1 MSYTNVFT
9 GSTIYPTEVA
19 LTKLDMTANVVL
31 QWPIEAPLGEPL
43 ASEIVEITSSTSASW
58 TIKVPDAML
67 VSVGQTILFNN
78 RTGVA
83 ISVIDYNSTPIVSV
97 PAGTQWQIYLA
108 TNTTQAGVWRQ
119 YQFGAATSTAN
130 AGALAGHG
138 LVAEG
143 SQLETAVIV
152 VDFSTNYTLVQDD
165 HAAFYNCTSS
175 GVTTLTLPDPV
186 VIGTAWY
193 VQVRNSGAGTLTVD
207 TTGTALI
214 DGSATK
220 VFSPGDSALLAHD
233 GSDYY
238 SVGFGQ
244 SAVFAFDYVEI
255 NVAGGSNYTLTGNEL
270 NRIAYQFTGL
280 LTADITVIVPATV
293 QQYWVYD
300 NTTGGFDLS
309 VATATQITPF
319 AVTNGTRTITYCD
332 GSNVVPAVTA
342 AVFGTISGGTF

>member
-31 QWPIEAPLGEPL
+31 QWPTEAPLGEPL

-58 TIKVPDAML
+58 TIEVPDAML

-78 RTGVA
+78 RTAVA
-83 ISVIDYNSTPIVSV
+83 ISVVDYNSVPIVSV

-130 AGALAGHG
+130 AAALAGHG

-152 VDFSTNYTLVQDD
+152 FDFAVDKTLVQDD
-165 HAAFYNCTSS
+165 HAGMFNWIGA
-175 GVTTLTLPDPV
+175 GIGTLTLPDPAI
-186 VIGTAWY
+186 IGTAWY
-193 VQVRNSGAGTLTVD
+193 VQVRNSGNGTLTVD
-207 TTGTALI
+207 TTGAALV
-214 DGSATK
+214 DGSATL
-220 VFSPGDSALLAHD
+220 VFSPGDSALLAHN
-233 GSDYY
+233 GVDYY
-238 SVGFGQ
+238 SVGYGQ
-244 SAVFAFDYVEI
+244 SALFAFDYTQI
-255 NVAGGSNYTLTGNEL
+255 DVAGGTDYTLSGTEL

-280 LTADITVIVPATV
+280 ITANIVVIVPATV
-293 QQYWVYD
+293 QQYWVFN
-300 NTTGGFDLS
+300 NTTGGFTLS
-309 VATATQITPF
+309 VGTITQIVPLI
-319 AVTNGTRTITYCD
+319 VTQGLRSIAYCD
-332 GSNVVPAVTA
+332 GADVVPAVTS
-342 AVFGTISGGTF
+342 FITGTISGGTF

>member
-19 LTKLDMTANVVL
+19 LTKLAMTANVVL
-31 QWPIEAPLGEPL
+31 YWPVEAPLGVPL
-43 ASEIVEITSSTSASW
+43 ASEIVEITSTTSANW

-78 RTGVA
+78 RTAVA
-83 ISVIDYNSTPIVSV
+83 ISVVDFDGISIVSV

-130 AGALAGHG
+130 AAALAGHG

-143 SQLETAVIV
+143 SQLETAVV
-152 VDFSTNYTLVQDD
+152 VFDFAINKTLVQDD
-165 HAAFYNCTSS
+165 HAGMFNCTSS

-186 VIGTAWY
+186 AIGTAWY

-207 TTGTALI
+207 TTGTALV
-214 DGSATK
+214 DDSATK
-220 VFSPGDSALLAHD
+220 VFSPGDSCLLAHN
-233 GSDYY
+233 GTDYY

-244 SAVFAFDYVEI
+244 AAVFAFDYVQI
-255 NVAGGSNYTLTGNEL
+255 NVSGGTDYTLTGNEL
-270 NRIAYQFTGL
+270 NRIAYQFTGVL
-280 LTADITVIVPATV
+280 SADITVIVPATV

-309 VATATQITPF
+309 VATAAQVTPLV
-319 AVTNGTRTITYCD
+319 VTNTTRTIVYCD
-332 GSNVVPAVTA
+332 GSDVVPAVTA
-342 AVFGTISGGTF
+342 FVIGTVSGGSF

>member
-19 LTKLDMTANVVL
+19 LTKLDMTANVIL
-31 QWPIEAPLGEPL
+31 QWPTEAPLGEPL

-78 RTGVA
+78 RTAVA
-83 ISVIDYNSTPIVSV
+83 ISVVDYNNASIVSV

-152 VDFSTNYTLVQDD
+152 TDFSTSYTLTQDD
-165 HAAFYNCTSS
+165 HAALYNCTSS
-175 GVTTLTLPDPV
+175 GVTTLTLPDPA
-186 VIGTAWY
+186 VIGTAWF

-220 VFSPGDSALLAHD
+220 VFSPGDSALIAHN
-233 GSDYY
+233 GTDYY

-244 SAVFAFDYVEI
+244 AAVFAFDYVEI
-255 NVAGGSNYTLTGNEL
+255 DVTGGTNYTLTGNEL
-270 NRIAYQFTGL
+270 NRIAYQFTGVL
-280 LTADITVIVPATV
+280 SADITVIVPATV

-309 VATATQITPF
+309 VATATQIAPF

-342 AVFGTISGGTF
+342 AVFGTITGGTF

>member
-31 QWPIEAPLGEPL
+31 YWPVEAPLGVPL
-43 ASEIVEITSSTSASW
+43 ASEIVEITSSTSTNW

-67 VSVGQTILFNN
+67 VSIGQTILFNN
-78 RTGVA
+78 RTAVA
-83 ISVIDYNSTPIVSV
+83 ISVVDYNGASIVSV

-130 AGALAGHG
+130 AAALAGHG
-138 LVAEG
+138 LRATG
-143 SQLETAVIV
+143 SELETAVV
-152 VDFSTNYTLVQDD
+152 VTDFSTNYTLTQND
-165 HAAFYNCTSS
+165 HAGMFNCTSS
-175 GVTTLTLPDPV
+175 GVTTLTLPVPA

-220 VFSPGDSALLAHD
+220 VFSPGDSALIAHN
-233 GSDYY
+233 GTDYY

-244 SAVFAFDYVEI
+244 SATFAFDYVEI
-255 NVAGGSNYTLTGNEL
+255 NVSGNTDYTLSGNEL
-270 NRIAYQFTGL
+270 NRIAYQFTGV
-280 LTADITVIVPATV
+280 LTGDITVIVPNTV
-293 QQYWVYD
+293 QQYWVYN

-309 VATATQITPF
+309 VGTASQVSPLLVVDT
-319 AVTNGTRTITYCD
+319 TRTIVYCD
-332 GSNVVPAVTA
+332 GADIVPAVTA
-342 AVFGTISGGTF
+342 FVVGAVDGGSF

>member
-43 ASEIVEITSSTSASW
+43 ASEIVEITTSTSASW

-83 ISVIDYNSTPIVSV
+83 ISVLDYNNASIVSV

-119 YQFGAATSTAN
+119 YQFGAATSEAN

-152 VDFSTNYTLVQDD
+152 FDFAINKTLVQDD
-165 HAAFYNCTSS
+165 HAGMFNCTSS

-186 VIGTAWY
+186 AIGTAWY

-220 VFSPGDSALLAHD
+220 VFSPNDSALIAHN
-233 GSDYY
+233 GTDYY
-238 SVGFGQ
+238 TVGFGQ
-244 SAVFAFDYVEI
+244 AAVFAFDYVEI
-255 NVAGGSNYTLTGNEL
+255 DVSGGTDYTLTGNEL
-270 NRIAYQFTGL
+270 NRIAYQFTGVL
-280 LTADITVIVPATV
+280 SADITVIVPATV

-300 NTTGGFDLS
+300 NTSGGFDLS
-309 VATATQITPF
+309 VATAAQVTPLII
-319 AVTNGTRTITYCD
+319 TNGTRTIVYCD

-342 AVFGTISGGTF
+342 FITGTISGGSF

>member
-43 ASEIVEITSSTSASW
+43 ASEIVEITTSTSASW

-78 RTGVA
+78 RTGVD

-119 YQFGAATSTAN
+119 YQFGAATSEAN

-152 VDFSTNYTLVQDD
+152 VDFAIDKTLVQDD
-165 HAAFYNCTSS
+165 HAGMFNCTSS
-175 GVTTLTLPDPV
+175 GVTTLTLPDPAA
-186 VIGTAWY
+186 IGTAWY
-193 VQVRNSGAGTLTVD
+193 IQARNSGAGTLTVD

-233 GSDYY
+233 GTDYY

-244 SAVFAFDYVEI
+244 AAVFAFDYVE
-255 NVAGGSNYTLTGNEL
+255 VDVTGGTNYTLTGNEL
-270 NRIAYQFTGL
+270 NRIAYQFTGVL
-280 LTADITVIVPATV
+280 SADITVIVPATV

-319 AVTNGTRTITYCD
+319 AVSNGTRTITYCD
-332 GSNVVPAVTA
+332 GSNLVPAVTS
-342 AVFGTISGGTF
+342 AVFGTITGGTF

>member
-31 QWPIEAPLGEPL
+31 YWPVEAPLGVPL
-43 ASEIVEITSSTSASW
+43 ASEIVEITTSTSASW

-78 RTGVA
+78 RTAVA
-83 ISVIDYNSTPIVSV
+83 ISVVDYAGASIVSV
-97 PAGTQWQIYLA
+97 AAGTQWQIYLA

-130 AGALAGHG
+130 AGALAGNG
-138 LVAEG
+138 LVADG
-143 SQLETAVIV
+143 AQLETAVV
-152 VDFSTNYTLVQDD
+152 VTDFATNYTLVQDD
-165 HAAFYNCTSS
+165 QAAFYNCTSS

-186 VIGTAWY
+186 VIGAAWY
-193 VQVRNSGAGTLTVD
+193 VQARNSGAGTLTVD

-220 VFSPGDSALLAHD
+220 VFSPGDSALIAHN
-233 GSDYY
+233 GTDYY
-238 SVGFGQ
+238 TVGFGQ
-244 SAVFAFDYVEI
+244 AAVFAFDYVEI
-255 NVAGGSNYTLTGNEL
+255 DVSGGTDYTLTGNEL
-270 NRIAYQFTGL
+270 NRIAYQFTGVL
-280 LTADITVIVPATV
+280 SANITVIVPATV

-309 VATATQITPF
+309 VGTATQVTPLI
-319 AVTNGTRTITYCD
+319 VTNGTRTIVYCD
-332 GSNVVPAVTA
+332 GSDVVPAVTA
-342 AVFGTISGGTF
+342 FVTGTINGGTF